1 MLAAK
6 RGFRAAKI
14 INICQILESISLA
27 HIASAIKMILLT
39 PRSLRTVIHALAAAS
54 NGRFRAAPVLHRDG
68 GRRHRLR
75 LRHGSLE
82 GLQPLPLRSR
92 QQLLQLGRIKQH
104 PTGNSQGPP
113 PETTAETDKRIQK
126 GQSLSD
132 NTKAQP
138 WKVWFDGCHHF
149 TKIPKFHHVQTMGFP
164 PNPANTSVGK
174 TSRRISAP
182 HGHCPR
188 PSFHSFWRV

>member
-6 RGFRAAKI
+6 RGFRAANI

-92 QQLLQLGRIKQH
+92 QQLLQFGRIKQH

-113 PETTAETDKRIQK
+113 PETTAETDKRAK
-126 GQSLSD
+126 VSVATPKLSHGRFGLMD
-132 NTKAQP
+132 AT
-138 WKVWFDGCHHF
+138 
-149 TKIPKFHHVQTMGFP
+149 ILRKFQNFSMFNQNMGFP
-164 PNPANTSVGK
+164 PNPANASVGK
-174 TSRRISAP
+174 TTRRISA